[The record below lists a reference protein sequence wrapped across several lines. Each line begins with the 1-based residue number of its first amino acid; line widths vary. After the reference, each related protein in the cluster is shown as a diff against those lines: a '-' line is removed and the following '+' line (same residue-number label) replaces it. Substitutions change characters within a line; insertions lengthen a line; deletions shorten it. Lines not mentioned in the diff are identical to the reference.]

1 MGISNNSRILLLS
14 LRRFTM
20 NTYRLSYIKLTPR
33 SMSTLKIEYIQ
44 SEKRL
49 NPNKL
54 TRYEYNETSQI
65 TYAVVCDI
73 INED

>member
-1 MGISNNSRILLLS
+1 
-14 LRRFTM
+14 M

-33 SMSTLKIEYIQ
+33 SMSTLKVEYIQ

-49 NPNKL
+49 NPSKL
-54 TRYEYNETSQI
+54 TRYEHNETSRI
-65 TYAVVCDI
+65 TYAVVCDV

>member
-1 MGISNNSRILLLS
+1 MVDRNILLPNF
-14 LRRFTM
+14 RRFTM
-20 NTYRLSYIKLTPR
+20 NTYRLSYLKLTQR

-54 TRYEYNETSQI
+54 TRYEHNETLQI